1 MAADVAVQETIIPV
15 AVVVAMVFL
24 AAATTVVFG
33 LFCYSSSVA
42 AIIMIVAVVVAMVF
56 SAAITTI
63 AVTGLSGLSCFP
75 ASVAEIIMDAA
86 NSGSV
91 GGVKTAHFKCLLL
104 EYLTI
109 SII

>member
-15 AVVVAMVFL
+15 AVVVAMAFSV
-24 AAATTVVFG
+24 AATTVVFG
-33 LFCYSSSVA
+33 LFCYFSSVA
-42 AIIMIVAVVVAMVF
+42 AMTMAAAMAVAMDF

-104 EYLTI
+104 EYLTF

>member
-33 LFCYSSSVA
+33 LFCYFSSVA
-42 AIIMIVAVVVAMVF
+42 AMTMAAAMAVAMDF

-63 AVTGLSGLSCFP
+63 AVTGLFGLSCFP
-75 ASVAEIIMDAA
+75 ASVAETIMDAA
-86 NSGSV
+86 SFQCSGRC
-91 GGVKTAHFKCLLL
+91 KNRPF
-104 EYLTI
+104 
-109 SII
+109 

>member
-33 LFCYSSSVA
+33 LFCYFSSVA
-42 AIIMIVAVVVAMVF
+42 AMTMAAAMAVAMDF

-86 NSGSV
+86 NSGQRDS
-91 GGVKTAHFKCLLL
+91 L
-104 EYLTI
+104 
-109 SII
+109 

>member
-33 LFCYSSSVA
+33 LFCYFSSVA
-42 AIIMIVAVVVAMVF
+42 AMTMAAAMAVAMDF

-91 GGVKTAHFKCLLL
+91 GLSH
-104 EYLTI
+104 
-109 SII
+109 

>member
-24 AAATTVVFG
+24 AVATIVVFG

-86 NSGSV
+86 SSGSV
-91 GGVKTAHFKCLLL
+91 GGVKTALFNFTSLLRFRIF
-104 EYLTI
+104 Y
-109 SII
+109 

>member
-1 MAADVAVQETIIPV
+1 MAAAM
-15 AVVVAMVFL
+15 AVAMD
-24 AAATTVVFG
+24 
-33 LFCYSSSVA
+33 
-42 AIIMIVAVVVAMVF
+42 F

-104 EYLTI
+104 EYLTF

>member
-33 LFCYSSSVA
+33 LFCYFSSVA
-42 AIIMIVAVVVAMVF
+42 AMTMAAAMAVAMDF

-91 GGVKTAHFKCLLL
+91 GLLQNR
-104 EYLTI
+104 
-109 SII
+109 

>member
-33 LFCYSSSVA
+33 LFCYFSSVA
-42 AIIMIVAVVVAMVF
+42 AMTMAAAMAVAMDF

-75 ASVAEIIMDAA
+75 ASVAETIMDAA
-86 NSGSV
+86 SFQCSGRC
-91 GGVKTAHFKCLLL
+91 KNRPF
-104 EYLTI
+104 
-109 SII
+109 

>member
-33 LFCYSSSVA
+33 LFCYFSSVA
-42 AIIMIVAVVVAMVF
+42 AMTMAAAMAVAMDF

-75 ASVAEIIMDAA
+75 ASVAETIMDAA
-86 NSGSV
+86 SFQRSGRC
-91 GGVKTAHFKCLLL
+91 KNRPF
-104 EYLTI
+104 
-109 SII
+109 

>member
-33 LFCYSSSVA
+33 LFCYFSSVA
-42 AIIMIVAVVVAMVF
+42 AMTMAAAMAVAMDF

-91 GGVKTAHFKCLLL
+91 GGVKTAHFKCFLL
-104 EYLTI
+104 EYLTF